1 MSIWQVVMLSDV
13 LGSLL
18 GYVALASII
27 LRHRNGPMWTALQ
40 LTVIG
45 DVIRSAAWG
54 WRIWRYPNSYRT
66 PDLDMFVILIGQSMA
81 AIAVWVLAVHMRK
94 AVKKR

>member
-1 MSIWQVVMLSDV
+1 MTIWQIIMLSGV

-18 GYVALASII
+18 GYVTLAATL

-40 LTVIG
+40 VTVVG

-54 WRIWRYPNSYRT
+54 WRIWRSPSSYRT
-66 PDLDMFVILIGQSMA
+66 PDLDMFIILIGQSMA

-94 AVKKR
+94 AVRKR